1 MLGYRLTPE
10 ALKDMAGIV
19 GSLHKK
25 VSSRRSIAVEKALW
39 AACADLA
46 RFTLLSGGKLLP
58 DL

>member
-46 RFTLLSGGKLLP
+46 RFPGMGICVKT
-58 DL
+58 